1 MRASDWKFKQ
11 KYGCLLQKANS
22 FTKVISVE
30 EEWWVTP
37 LSEATA
43 VAPPLSYIHE
53 RSFEKEEGEKKNR
66 EKKRQKLGKPPIQRA
81 SPAPPLPLLG

>member
-1 MRASDWKFKQ
+1 MRASDWIFKQ

-53 RSFEKEEGEKKNR
+53 RSFEKEEGEKKTER
-66 EKKRQKLGKPPIQRA
+66 KKETKAQQ
-81 SPAPPLPLLG
+81 APYSES